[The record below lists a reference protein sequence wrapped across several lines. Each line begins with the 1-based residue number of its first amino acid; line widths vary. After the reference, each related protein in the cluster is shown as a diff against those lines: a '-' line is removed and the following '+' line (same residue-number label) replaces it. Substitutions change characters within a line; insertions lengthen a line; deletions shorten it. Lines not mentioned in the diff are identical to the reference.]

1 MPLDGPS
8 TYLNSPFLI
17 LSEPKLINKCL
28 FSLVLALGMATIWSP
43 RIEAVRRVDP
53 GKTHAFTHGEQKCV
67 DCHKDLKFITFH
79 PDPKNLNTK
88 LKDFYGLVASPEK
101 SSCKRC
107 HFTGNTVGEAARS
120 LPSEGLICI
129 LCHPAA
135 LSPGSALMTLSL
147 LIFGFGLFSLILFW
161 FRAARIRENE
171 SGLAKK
177 IFRGTRTVTGVLFS
191 RKIILIFKTLWV
203 DVLLNRRFFKLAPG
217 RWLIHGLIFYPF
229 LFRIT
234 WGLAALICSAIAP
247 QWSVTR
253 IIVDQNHPLT
263 ALLFDL
269 TGILIIMGAL
279 GAIARRLFRKSIK
292 IPDLPP
298 PDWLAMGLLGLLLIN
313 GFMLEGV
320 RMAMSGIGFPGST
333 KSAFLGM
340 AISQAATGSRELSS
354 AYVEFWYFHTL
365 VAAVFIAYLPFSRFR
380 HIFMAPLFL
389 IMKTVLKKET

>member
-1 MPLDGPS
+1 
-8 TYLNSPFLI
+8 
-17 LSEPKLINKCL
+17 
-28 FSLVLALGMATIWSP
+28 
-43 RIEAVRRVDP
+43 
-53 GKTHAFTHGEQKCV
+53 
-67 DCHKDLKFITFH
+67 
-79 PDPKNLNTK
+79 
-88 LKDFYGLVASPEK
+88 
-101 SSCKRC
+101 
-107 HFTGNTVGEAARS
+107 
-120 LPSEGLICI
+120 
-129 LCHPAA
+129 
-135 LSPGSALMTLSL
+135 MTLSL

>member
-8 TYLNSPFLI
+8 TYLNNPFLI
-17 LSEPKLINKCL
+17 LSKPKLINKCL
-28 FSLVLALGMATIWSP
+28 FSLVVALAMVTIWSP
-43 RIEAVRRVDP
+43 RVEAVRSVDQR
-53 GKTHAFTHGEQKCV
+53 KLHAFVHGEQKCV
-67 DCHKDLKFITFH
+67 DCHKDVKFITFH
-79 PDPKNLNTK
+79 PDPKNENTK
-88 LKDFYGLVASPEK
+88 LKDFYDLVASPEK

-107 HFTGNTVGEAARS
+107 HFTGNTAGEAARV

-135 LSPGSALMTLSL
+135 LSPGSTLMTLSL
-147 LIFGFGLFSLILFW
+147 LIFGVGLFSMILFW

-171 SGLAKK
+171 SGLARK
-177 IFRGTRTVTGVLFS
+177 ILGGTIIVTRVLFS
-191 RKIILIFKTLWV
+191 RKLILIFKALWV
-203 DVLLNRRFFKLAPG
+203 DVLLNQRFFKQTPG

-253 IIVDQNHPLT
+253 TIVDQNHPLT

-269 TGILIIMGAL
+269 TGILIIIGVL
-279 GAIARRLFRKSIK
+279 GAVARRFFRKSILV
-292 IPDLPP
+292 PGLPP

-313 GFMLEGV
+313 GFILEGV

-333 KSAFLGM
+333 ESAFLGL
-340 AISQAATGSRELSS
+340 AISQTATGSWELSS

-365 VAAVFIAYLPFSRFR
+365 VAAIFIAYLPFSRFR
-380 HIFMAPLFL
+380 HIFMAPLVL
-389 IMKTVLKKET
+389 IMKTVLKRET

>member
-1 MPLDGPS
+1 
-8 TYLNSPFLI
+8 
-17 LSEPKLINKCL
+17 
-28 FSLVLALGMATIWSP
+28 MATIWST

-53 GKTHAFTHGEQKCV
+53 RKTHAFIHGEQKCA

-79 PDPKNLNTK
+79 PDPKNVDTK

-107 HFTGNTVGEAARS
+107 HFPGNTVGDAARA
-120 LPSEGLICI
+120 LPTEGIICI

-135 LSPGSALMTLSL
+135 LSPGSALMTLPL

-161 FRAARIRENE
+161 FRAAGIREHE

-177 IFRGTRTVTGVLFS
+177 IFRGTGTITRVLFS
-191 RKIILIFKTLWV
+191 RKIILIFKALWT
-203 DVLLNRRFFKLAPG
+203 DVLLNRRFFKQAPG

-234 WGLAALICSAIAP
+234 WGLAALIFSAIAP
-247 QWSVTR
+247 QWIVTR

-279 GAIARRLFRKSIK
+279 GAITRRLFRKSIK
-292 IPDLPP
+292 VPDLPP

-313 GFMLEGV
+313 GFILEGV

-333 KSAFLGM
+333 GSAFLGM
-340 AISQAATGSRELSS
+340 AISQAAAGSWELSS

-380 HIFMAPLFL
+380 HIFMAPLIL
-389 IMKTVLKKET
+389 IVNIVLKKES